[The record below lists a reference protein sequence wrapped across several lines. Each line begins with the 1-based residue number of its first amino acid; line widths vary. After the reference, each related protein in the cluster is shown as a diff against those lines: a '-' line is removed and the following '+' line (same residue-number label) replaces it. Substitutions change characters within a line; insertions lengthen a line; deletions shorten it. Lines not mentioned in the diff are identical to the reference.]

1 MLMVERKSGQAGVN
15 LGEGSGAY
23 AVCYSQH
30 KMCGI
35 AGFSRLNTASWGVA
49 ERITASLYHRGP
61 DEQGV
66 FEGSEATLCSVRLK
80 IIDLEG
86 GQQPMVSD
94 DGDTA
99 IAFNG
104 EIYNHRE
111 IRAELEGLGHRFH
124 SQCDTETVLH
134 AFQQWDT
141 ACLERMRGMFAVAL
155 WTESRRRLVLARD
168 RMGIKP
174 LYYYRRADD
183 VYFGSEL
190 KAIFEHADVP
200 RRLDLEALDL
210 YLAVNYVP
218 GNRTLVEGIRK
229 LPPGHLLEWRR
240 GKVSTEGWWKDGQV
254 KDGQARACPTRLEQ
268 AKEELDWLLRDA
280 VREHLVADVPLGVW
294 ASGGL
299 DSSTILHYAAAQTAG
314 RLKTFSVSFAGR
326 SFDESRYFREV
337 AQAYGTD
344 HHEFDLNPE
353 LELASAI
360 EDFAYYSDE
369 PSADA
374 GALPVWYLSRMTRRH
389 VTVALSGE
397 GADELFGGYATYL
410 ADRLARPLR
419 CIPGWV
425 RRVMLG
431 ALERYVPVSDE
442 KISLEYKLK
451 RWIEGSWLDADEAH
465 FFWNGT
471 FSGEQRARIA
481 AGGWANGHGLR
492 ALAEELGLGRTSTT
506 ARYLAVDQHYYLPDD
521 ILYKTDRMS
530 MAHSLEVRPPFL
542 DHRIV
547 EWAAQL
553 PDRFKIRGLQ
563 QKYVLRELMRGKLPA
578 VVLDRKKTGFDIPTH
593 DWFRGP
599 LRSLLLDTLTPAAI
613 EATGIFNARGIGE
626 LIADHMERRINIGY
640 HLWGLLTLFLWMNRW
655 KVEVQPPEA
664 GRAAAGT
671 DVLALRSRS
680 RW

>member
-1 MLMVERKSGQAGVN
+1 
-15 LGEGSGAY
+15 
-23 AVCYSQH
+23 
-30 KMCGI
+30 MCGI
-35 AGFSRLNTASWGVA
+35 AGFTRLNTPGRGVA

-61 DEQGV
+61 DQQGV
-66 FEGSEATLCSVRLK
+66 YEGIEATLCSVRLK
-80 IIDLEG
+80 IIDLNG
-86 GQQPMVSD
+86 GEQPMVSQ

-111 IRAELEGLGHRFH
+111 IRAELEGLGHRFQ
-124 SQCDTETVLH
+124 SNCDTETVLE
-134 AFQQWDT
+134 AFRQWDT
-141 ACLERMRGMFAVAL
+141 ACFTRMRGMFAAAL
-155 WTESRRRLVLARD
+155 WSESRRRLVLARD

-174 LYYYRRADD
+174 LYYYRRGDD

-190 KAIFEHADVP
+190 KAILEHAEVP
-200 RRLDLEALDL
+200 RRLDLEALEL
-210 YLAVNYVP
+210 YLSVNYVP
-218 GNRTLVEGIRK
+218 GSRTLVEGIRK
-229 LPPGHLLEWRR
+229 VPPGHLLEWRH
-240 GKVSTEGWWKDGQV
+240 GKLWTEAWWK
-254 KDGQARACPTRLEQ
+254 ASEQ
-268 AKEELDWLLRDA
+268 EPCRSFAAAKEQLDWLLRDS

-299 DSSTILHYAAAQTAG
+299 DSSTILHYAAGESTG
-314 RLKTFSVSFAGR
+314 KLKTFSVSFAGR

-337 AQAYGTD
+337 AQVYGTD
-344 HHEFDLNPE
+344 HHEFDLNPD
-353 LELASAI
+353 LELAGAI

-374 GALPVWYLSRMTRRH
+374 GALPVWYLSRMSRRH

-397 GADELFGGYATYL
+397 GADELFGGYVTYV

-419 CIPGWV
+419 CVPGWA
-425 RRVMLG
+425 RRIMLG
-431 ALERYVPVSDE
+431 ALERYVPVSNE
-442 KISLEYKLK
+442 KVSLEYKLK

-471 FSGEQRARIA
+471 FSREQRNRIRRQKTLETGA
-481 AGGWANGHGLR
+481 LKALVDQLELKQGGT
-492 ALAEELGLGRTSTT
+492 AE
-506 ARYLAVDQHYYLPDD
+506 RYLAVDQHYYLPDD

-547 EWAAQL
+547 EFAAGL
-553 PDRFKIRGLQ
+553 PARFKIRGFQ
-563 QKYVLRELMRGKLPA
+563 QKYILRELMRGKLPQA
-578 VVLDRKKTGFDIPTH
+578 VLDRKKTGFDIPTH

-599 LRSLLLDTLTPAAI
+599 LRSLLLDTLTPDAI
-613 EATGIFNARGIGE
+613 GATGIFDARSIGE
-626 LIADHMERRINIGY
+626 LITDHMERRINIGY

-655 KVEVQPPEA
+655 KVEVHPPEERHA
-664 GRAAAGT
+664 ERPAP
-671 DVLALRSRS
+671 VLAIRSSS